1 MKGNSKEAIANKI
14 KDIIVDLLVVRH
26 DQITLN
32 SRFREDLEADSLD
45 LVELIMAGEDEF
57 GLEVRDED
65 AQKIM
70 RVSDAVDYVIK
81 HINR

>member
-1 MKGNSKEAIANKI
+1 M
-14 KDIIVDLLVVRH
+14 DLLVVRH